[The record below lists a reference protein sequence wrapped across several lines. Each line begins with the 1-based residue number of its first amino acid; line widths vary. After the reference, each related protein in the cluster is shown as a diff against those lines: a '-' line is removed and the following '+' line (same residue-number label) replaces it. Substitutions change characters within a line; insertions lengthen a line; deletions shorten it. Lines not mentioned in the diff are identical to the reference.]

1 MARAP
6 ATDETATKRAR
17 GEGALKIYNALRH
30 DILTMSLAPGALL
43 DEVKIAARFEVS
55 RSPVREALI
64 RLSSEGLVKTLPNKS
79 TLVAP
84 LNVEEFPI
92 YLDALD
98 LMQRATARLA
108 ALRHSAEDLARIK
121 QEQAAFER
129 ALQQRDALAM
139 IETNR
144 NFHIAIS
151 EAGYNRYFTLLYTRL
166 LDEGRRMLRL
176 YFRSLDDRLPP
187 ELASQHQD
195 IIDAIEQRDAALA
208 ERLAH
213 EHAVQV
219 GERFLA
225 YLGTRLTDDISLTP
239 GSNAG

>member
-1 MARAP
+1 M
-6 ATDETATKRAR
+6 TETSASDRTTVAKRPR

-30 DILTMSLAPGALL
+30 DILTMTLQPSTLL
-43 DEVKIAARFEVS
+43 DEVKIAKRFEVS

-64 RLSSEGLVKTLPNKS
+64 RLSSEGLVKALPNKS
-79 TLVAP
+79 TMVAP
-84 LNVEEFPI
+84 LNVEEFPK

-98 LMQRATARLA
+98 LMQRATTRLA
-108 ALRHSAEDLARIK
+108 ATEHSAGDLVRIK
-121 QEQAAFER
+121 AEQAAFER
-129 ALQQRDALAM
+129 ALDSRDALAM

-151 EAGYNRYFTLLYTRL
+151 EAGHNRYFTLLYSRL

-187 ELASQHQD
+187 ELAGQHQD
-195 IIDAIEQRDAALA
+195 IIDAIERRDAALA

-219 GERFLA
+219 GEQFLA
-225 YLGTRLTDDISLTP
+225 YLGTRRTADISLTP
-239 GSNAG
+239 DAG